1 MPLVVNG
8 QTIDD
13 PVIEQEFSAI
23 KAHYE
28 SLGSISCC
36 ERDDEFRG
44 YARDNITF
52 RALLTQEAQRT
63 IAEPGAEEVTRA
75 FDKLKGEHGGGDQF
89 YASVGLSPEQDGLIQ
104 RDLSVNLQVESLRD
118 SACQSLPAPTEGECR
133 AYYEGNI
140 EQFSDEDEVRASHIF
155 KSVRETEKREAIF
168 KALCEVRQR
177 LVDGADFTELA
188 REHSDKPEEEID
200 LGFFKRGE
208 LMDEFEIVTFSMKE
222 GEVSP
227 VFSTPHGFHLA
238 KVTERK
244 AGQPKPFESVRADI
258 ESELTAQRQDAKLQQ
273 LVDKL
278 KKTAKIEYIEPED
291 GFGDHDHE

>member
-63 IAEPGAEEVTRA
+63 IPEPGAEEVAQA
-75 FDKLKGEHGGGDQF
+75 FDKLKEEHGGGDRF
-89 YASVGLSPEQDGLIQ
+89 YASMGLSPEQDELIQ
-104 RDLSVNLQVESLRD
+104 RDLSMNLQVESLRD
-118 SACQSLPAPTEGECR
+118 SACQSLPAPTEADCL
-133 AYYEGNI
+133 AFYDGNI

-155 KSVRETEKREAIF
+155 KSVRETEKREGIF
-168 KALCEVRQR
+168 NALCEVRQR
-177 LVDGADFTELA
+177 LLDGADFTELA
-188 REHSDKPEEEID
+188 REHSDKPAEEID
-200 LGFFKRGE
+200 LGYFKRGE
-208 LMDEFEIVTFSMKE
+208 LMDEFEIVAFSMKE

-227 VFSTPHGFHLA
+227 VFATQHGFHLA
-238 KVTERK
+238 KVTGRK
-244 AGQPKPFESVRADI
+244 AGQPKPFESVRVDI
-258 ESELTAQRQDAKLQQ
+258 EAELTAQRQDAKLQEI
-273 LVDKL
+273 VDEL
-278 KKTAKIEYIEPED
+278 KKTAKIEYIEPEE
-291 GFGDHDHE
+291 GLGDHDHD

>member
-13 PVIEQEFSAI
+13 AVIEQEFSAI

-63 IAEPGAEEVTRA
+63 IPEPGAEEVTVA
-75 FDKLKGEHGGGDQF
+75 FDKLKDEHGGGDQF

-118 SACQSLPAPTEGECR
+118 SACQSLPAPTEAECR

-188 REHSDKPEEEID
+188 REHSDKPAEEID

-208 LMDEFEIVTFSMKE
+208 LMDEFEIVTFSMKA

-227 VFSTPHGFHLA
+227 VFATQHGFHLA

-258 ESELTAQRQDAKLQQ
+258 ETELTAQRKDAKLQE
-273 LVDKL
+273 LVDEL

>member
-1 MPLVVNG
+1 MPLVING
-8 QTIDD
+8 QTFDD
-13 PVIEQEFSAI
+13 AVIEQEFSAI

-63 IAEPGAEEVTRA
+63 IPEPEVQEVARA
-75 FDKLKGEHGGGDQF
+75 FDKLKEEHGGDDQF
-89 YASVGLSPEQDGLIQ
+89 YASMGLSPEQDGLIQ

-118 SACQSLPAPTEGECR
+118 SACQSIPAPTEAECR
-133 AYYEGNI
+133 AYYESHI
-140 EQFSDEDEVRASHIF
+140 QQFSDKDEVRASHIF

-188 REHSDKPEEEID
+188 QVHSDKPAEEID

-227 VFSTPHGFHLA
+227 VFATQHGFHLA

-244 AGQPKPFESVRADI
+244 TGKPKAFRSVRTDI
-258 ESELTAQRQDAKLQQ
+258 EAELAAQRQEAKLQE
-273 LVDKL
+273 LVDEL
-278 KKTAKIEYIEPED
+278 KKTAKINYIEPKE
-291 GFGDHDHE
+291 GLGAHNHE

>member
-13 PVIEQEFSAI
+13 AVIEQEFSAI

-118 SACQSLPAPTEGECR
+118 SASQSLPAPTEAECR

-168 KALCEVRQR
+168 KAFCEVRQR

-188 REHSDKPEEEID
+188 QEHSDKPAEEID

-208 LMDEFEIVTFSMKE
+208 LMDEFEIVTFSMKA

-227 VFSTPHGFHLA
+227 VFATQHGFHLA

-258 ESELTAQRQDAKLQQ
+258 ETELTAQRKDAKLQE
-273 LVDKL
+273 LVDEL

>member
-13 PVIEQEFSAI
+13 AVIEQEFSAI

-118 SACQSLPAPTEGECR
+118 SACQSLPAPTEAECR

-188 REHSDKPEEEID
+188 REHSDKPAEEID

-208 LMDEFEIVTFSMKE
+208 LMDEFEIVTFSMKA

-227 VFSTPHGFHLA
+227 VFATQHGFHLA
-238 KVTERK
+238 KVTKRK

-258 ESELTAQRQDAKLQQ
+258 EAELTTQRQDAKLQE
-273 LVDKL
+273 LVDEL

>member
-1 MPLVVNG
+1 MPLMVNG

-13 PVIEQEFSAI
+13 AVIEQEFSAI

-63 IAEPGAEEVTRA
+63 IPEPDAEEVAQA
-75 FDKLKGEHGGGDQF
+75 FDKLKEEHGGGDRF
-89 YASVGLSPEQDGLIQ
+89 YASMGLSPEQDELIQ
-104 RDLSVNLQVESLRD
+104 RDLSMNLQVESLRD
-118 SACQSLPAPTEGECR
+118 NACQTLPAPTEADCR
-133 AYYEGNI
+133 AYYDGNLG
-140 EQFSDEDEVRASHIF
+140 QFSDEDEVRASHIF
-155 KSVRETEKREAIF
+155 KSVRETEKREGIF

-188 REHSDKPEEEID
+188 REHSDKPAEEID
-200 LGFFKRGE
+200 LGYFKRGE
-208 LMDEFEIVTFSMKE
+208 LMDEFEIVAFSMKE

-227 VFSTPHGFHLA
+227 VFTTQHGFHLA
-238 KVTERK
+238 KVTGRK
-244 AGQPKPFESVRADI
+244 AGEPKPFESVRAGI
-258 ESELTAQRQDAKLQQ
+258 EAELTAQRQDAKLQE
-273 LVDKL
+273 LVDAL
-278 KKTAKIEYIEPED
+278 KKTAKIEYIEPEE
-291 GFGDHDHE
+291 GLGDHDHD

>member
-1 MPLVVNG
+1 MPLVING
-8 QTIDD
+8 QTFDD
-13 PVIEQEFSAI
+13 AVIEQEFSAI

-63 IAEPGAEEVTRA
+63 IPEPEVQEVARA
-75 FDKLKGEHGGGDQF
+75 FDKLKEEHGGGDQF
-89 YASVGLSPEQDGLIQ
+89 YASMGLSPEQDGLIQ

-118 SACQSLPAPTEGECR
+118 SACQSIPAPTEAECR
-133 AYYEGNI
+133 AYYESHI
-140 EQFSDEDEVRASHIF
+140 QQFSDKDEVRASHIF

-188 REHSDKPEEEID
+188 QVHSDKPAEEID

-227 VFSTPHGFHLA
+227 VFATQHGFHLA

-244 AGQPKPFESVRADI
+244 TGKPKAFGSVRADI
-258 ESELTAQRQDAKLQQ
+258 EAELAAQRQEAKLQE
-273 LVDKL
+273 LVDEL
-278 KKTAKIEYIEPED
+278 KKTAKINYIEPKE
-291 GFGDHDHE
+291 GLGAHNHE

>member
-63 IAEPGAEEVTRA
+63 IPEPGAEEVTRA
-75 FDKLKGEHGGGDQF
+75 FDKLKDEHGGGDQF

-118 SACQSLPAPTEGECR
+118 SACQSLPAPTEAECR

-188 REHSDKPEEEID
+188 REHSDKPAEEID

-258 ESELTAQRQDAKLQQ
+258 ETELTAQRKDAKLQE
-273 LVDKL
+273 LVDEL

>member
-13 PVIEQEFSAI
+13 AVIEQEFSAI

-63 IAEPGAEEVTRA
+63 IPEPGAEEVAQA
-75 FDKLKGEHGGGDQF
+75 FDKLKEEHGGGDRF
-89 YASVGLSPEQDGLIQ
+89 YASMGLSPEQDELIQ
-104 RDLSVNLQVESLRD
+104 RDLSMNLQVESLRD
-118 SACQSLPAPTEGECR
+118 SACQSLPAPTEADCL
-133 AYYEGNI
+133 AYYDGNI

-155 KSVRETEKREAIF
+155 KSVRETEKREGIF
-168 KALCEVRQR
+168 NALCEVRQR
-177 LVDGADFTELA
+177 LLDGADFTELA
-188 REHSDKPEEEID
+188 REHSDKPAEEID
-200 LGFFKRGE
+200 LGYFKRGE
-208 LMDEFEIVTFSMKE
+208 LMDEFEIVAFSMKE

-227 VFSTPHGFHLA
+227 VFATQHGFHLA
-238 KVTERK
+238 KVTGRK
-244 AGQPKPFESVRADI
+244 AGEPKPFESVRVDI
-258 ESELTAQRQDAKLQQ
+258 EAELTAQRQDAKLQEI
-273 LVDKL
+273 VDEL
-278 KKTAKIEYIEPED
+278 KKTAKIEYIEPEE
-291 GFGDHDHE
+291 GLGDHDHD

>member
-13 PVIEQEFSAI
+13 AVIEQEFSAI

-118 SACQSLPAPTEGECR
+118 SASQSLPAPTEAECR

-188 REHSDKPEEEID
+188 REHSDKPAEEID

-258 ESELTAQRQDAKLQQ
+258 ETELTAQRKDAKLQE
-273 LVDKL
+273 LVDEL

>member
-1 MPLVVNG
+1 MPLVINS
-8 QTIDD
+8 QTIGDE
-13 PVIEQEFSAI
+13 VIDQEFSAI

-52 RALLTQEAQRT
+52 RAFLTQEAQRT
-63 IAEPGAEEVTRA
+63 IPEPGAEEVTRA
-75 FDKLKGEHGGGDQF
+75 FDKLKDEHGGGDQF

-118 SACQSLPAPTEGECR
+118 SACQSLPAPTEAECR

-208 LMDEFEIVTFSMKE
+208 LMDEFEIVTFSMKA

-227 VFSTPHGFHLA
+227 VFATQHGFHLA

-258 ESELTAQRQDAKLQQ
+258 ETELTAQRKDAKLQE
-273 LVDKL
+273 LVDEL

>member
-13 PVIEQEFSAI
+13 AVIEQEFSAI

-63 IAEPGAEEVTRA
+63 IPEPGAEKVAQA
-75 FDKLKGEHGGGDQF
+75 FDKLKEEHGGGDRF
-89 YASVGLSPEQDGLIQ
+89 YASMGLSPEQDELIQ
-104 RDLSVNLQVESLRD
+104 RDLSMNLQVESLRD
-118 SACQSLPAPTEGECR
+118 SACQSLPAPTEADCL
-133 AYYEGNI
+133 AYYDGNI

-155 KSVRETEKREAIF
+155 KSVRETEKREGIF
-168 KALCEVRQR
+168 NALCEVRQR
-177 LVDGADFTELA
+177 LLDGADFTELA
-188 REHSDKPEEEID
+188 REHSDKPAEEID
-200 LGFFKRGE
+200 LGYFKRGE
-208 LMDEFEIVTFSMKE
+208 LMDEFEIVAFSMKE

-227 VFSTPHGFHLA
+227 VFATQHGFHLA
-238 KVTERK
+238 KVTGRK
-244 AGQPKPFESVRADI
+244 AGEPKPFESVRVDI
-258 ESELTAQRQDAKLQQ
+258 EAELTAQRQDAKLQEIC
-273 LVDKL
+273 LLYTSPSPRDL
-278 KKTAKIEYIEPED
+278 STSRMPSSA
-291 GFGDHDHE
+291 

>member
-1 MPLVVNG
+1 MVNG

-13 PVIEQEFSAI
+13 AVIEQEFSAI

-63 IAEPGAEEVTRA
+63 IPEPDAEEVAQA
-75 FDKLKGEHGGGDQF
+75 FDKLKEEHGGGDRF
-89 YASVGLSPEQDGLIQ
+89 YASMGLSPEQDELIQ
-104 RDLSVNLQVESLRD
+104 RDLSMNLQVESLRD
-118 SACQSLPAPTEGECR
+118 NACQTLPAPTEADCR
-133 AYYEGNI
+133 AYYDGNLG
-140 EQFSDEDEVRASHIF
+140 QFSDEDEVRASHIF
-155 KSVRETEKREAIF
+155 KSVRETEKREGIF

-188 REHSDKPEEEID
+188 REHSDKPAEEID
-200 LGFFKRGE
+200 LGYFKRGE
-208 LMDEFEIVTFSMKE
+208 LMDEFEIVAFSMKE

-227 VFSTPHGFHLA
+227 VFTTQHGFHLA
-238 KVTERK
+238 KVTGRK
-244 AGQPKPFESVRADI
+244 AGEPKPFESVRAGI
-258 ESELTAQRQDAKLQQ
+258 EAELTAQRQDAKLQE
-273 LVDKL
+273 LVDAL
-278 KKTAKIEYIEPED
+278 KKTAKIEYIEPEE
-291 GFGDHDHE
+291 GLGDHDHD